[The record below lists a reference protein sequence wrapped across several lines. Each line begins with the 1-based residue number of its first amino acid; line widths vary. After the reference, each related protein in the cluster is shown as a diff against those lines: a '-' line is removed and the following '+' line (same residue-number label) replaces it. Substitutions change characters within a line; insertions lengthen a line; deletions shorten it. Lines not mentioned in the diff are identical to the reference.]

1 MERSNSVDTL
11 PRSAA
16 SHLSMRC
23 LPISHKKVARLIWV
37 NKFNISTH
45 VRSFGNNLY
54 ISLTEAVYVED
65 KIVLGRLAWPGN
77 VSLINILNSTCIY
90 VSLC

>member
-1 MERSNSVDTL
+1 MEKSNSVETL
-11 PRSAA
+11 SRSGA

-23 LPISHKKVARLIWV
+23 LPMSHKKVARLIWV
-37 NKFNISTH
+37 NKFNMSTR

-54 ISLTEAVYVED
+54 ISLTEAIFVED
-65 KIVLGRLAWPGN
+65 KIVLGRLAWPGK
-77 VSLINILNSTCIY
+77 VSLINILNTFIY